1 MMRKTAIYAL
11 MGAAAMIA
19 TAPEVKAAG
28 AYVVG
33 VSAGATGRGSSN
45 YAPIVQS
52 LNLFFNELN
61 AKGGINGHPVKLL
74 VRDNQNNPAR
84 SASDAKKFAGNKDI
98 LLVMSAALS
107 STYAPMIATLKKAG
121 LPLMFAGG
129 VCPRA
134 VFPPADRL
142 QFCTT
147 AFAANNDSAWAMK
160 LIKEMATDPVKLGL
174 VAMSIPISRNG
185 IDHAEKVAKGL
196 GMQIVDKENVPPPT
210 PNYAPFATKIKAA
223 GANWG
228 FSWAPWVTQ
237 VKTFEALRTQ
247 GWKGRYVAYAH
258 INSEDELVRIKDE
271 GFIVF
276 GANAF
281 FQDKLPIHK
290 KIRSLAKKGKASY
303 PVTYLAEG
311 WVSALVLESILKN
324 VSWPPSRE
332 KVIASMNQIN
342 VDLKGLRGGPMVWTK
357 DNHFRTKM
365 HYRVYRWDASKGA
378 VARIKDWASVDIK

>member
-1 MMRKTAIYAL
+1 MIRKTAIYVLIGTAAL
-11 MGAAAMIA
+11 IA
-19 TAPEVKAAG
+19 TAPETKAAD
-28 AYVVG
+28 AYTVG
-33 VSAGATGRGSSN
+33 ISAGATGRGSSN
-45 YAPIVQS
+45 YAPIAQS
-52 LNLFFNELN
+52 LNLYFNDVN
-61 AKGGINGHPVKLL
+61 ARGGINGHPVKLI
-74 VRDNQNNPAR
+74 VRDNQNNPSR
-84 SASDAKKFAGNKDI
+84 SASDAKKFAGNGDM
-98 LLVMSAALS
+98 LLVMNAALS

-121 LPLMFAGG
+121 MPLMFAGG

-160 LIKEMATDPVKLGL
+160 LIKELATGPVKLGL

-185 IDHAEKVAKGL
+185 IDHAEKVAKEL
-196 GMQIVDKENVPPPT
+196 GMQTVDKENVPPPT

-237 VKTFEALRTQ
+237 VKTFEALRKQ
-247 GWKGRYVAYAH
+247 GWKGRYVSYGH
-258 INSEDELVRIKDE
+258 INSETELARIKDS

-281 FQDKLPIHK
+281 FQDNLPIHK
-290 KIRSLAKKGKASY
+290 KIRSMAKKGKTSY

-311 WVSALVLESILKN
+311 WVAAMVLESVLKN
-324 VSWPPSRE
+324 VSWPPSKD
-332 KVIASMNQIN
+332 KVIASMNNVN
-342 VDLKGLRGGPMVWTK
+342 VDLKGLRGGPMVWNK
-357 DNHFRTKM
+357 NNHFRTRM
-365 HYRVYRWDASKGA
+365 HYRVYHWDTKKGA
-378 VARIKDWASVDIK
+378 VARIKDWASVDIN